1 MSELNRKLLPAIR
14 VGMGKIFQ
22 LRLAAQQHQQRENYF
37 EEMVGAVRFELTT
50 F

>member
-1 MSELNRKLLPAIR
+1 LPPIIAAIKGR
-14 VGMGKIFQ
+14 FNAVEKMPEC
-22 LRLAAQQHQQRENYF
+22 LDLF